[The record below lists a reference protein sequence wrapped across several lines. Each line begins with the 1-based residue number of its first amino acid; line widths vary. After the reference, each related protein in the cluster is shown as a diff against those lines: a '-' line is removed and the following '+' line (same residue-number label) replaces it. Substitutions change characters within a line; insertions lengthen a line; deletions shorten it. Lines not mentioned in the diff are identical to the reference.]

1 MVLPRTLGGLLDD
14 GKIKHG
20 VPKSNMAKFLHR
32 KLEETETLLSTAR
45 EKASDMESRARALEA
60 KVPSRDSEKLLWHE
74 TNRNRALVLT
84 RDIERLLNEL
94 KKVRAFWKRAALEEL
109 KCTDLV
115 WDLLLR
121 ATILYADANVALE
134 EARASMRRALAFMN
148 DTAQPGRASSKR
160 SARGRPM
167 SGTEM
172 TMGSE
177 RLVNPTGAAAAM
189 SMATRRTTNT
199 GRFMW

>member
-1 MVLPRTLGGLLDD
+1 
-14 GKIKHG
+14 
-20 VPKSNMAKFLHR
+20 
-32 KLEETETLLSTAR
+32 
-45 EKASDMESRARALEA
+45 MESRARALEG

-148 DTAQPGRASSKR
+148 EHSTAWTRIEQAKR
-160 SARGRPM
+160 KRES
-167 SGTEM
+167 
-172 TMGSE
+172 SE
-177 RLVNPTGAAAAM
+177 RHRDDDGIRAARKPEWSSGSDGDGDEEDDQHGQVYVVTEASKSAPEYLPGAEHWRSVHCAFG
-189 SMATRRTTNT
+189 SLRCR
-199 GRFMW
+199 